1 LAYPV
6 TFDIRPQET
15 YDKAQVFLRIILMIV
30 IGWLLNWIIGAA
42 YWILP
47 IVAAVMV
54 SQKGAEAYLANAHNG
69 PTLWLKYIM
78 GIYSYFALATDKLP
92 FDNPE
97 EVDLKVQT
105 TGTPTVG
112 SALLRLILGIPH
124 AIVLGL
130 LGIVFFF
137 VWLFAAISV
146 LVSEKYPEWA
156 ADFIRGYLAWNA
168 RLLAYMASL
177 VDEYPPFSLE
187 VGEGGPPVTQPATP
201 PPSAPPPS
209 APPPTGPQ
217 A

>member
-1 LAYPV
+1 MAYPV
-6 TFDIRPQET
+6 TFDIPPQAT
-15 YDKAQVFLRIILMIV
+15 YDKGQVALRIIIFFVLAVFGIFGIV
-30 IGWLLNWIIGAA
+30 FGGA
-42 YWILP
+42 YWVFPLA
-47 IVAAVMV
+47 AAVLI
-54 SQKGAEAYLANAHNG
+54 SQKGAEAYLASASSG

-92 FDNPE
+92 FDNPD

-105 TGTPTVG
+105 TGTPSVG
-112 SALLRLILGIPH
+112 SALLRLIMGIPH
-124 AIVLGL
+124 AIVLWL

-146 LVSEKYPEWA
+146 LVSETYPEWA

-187 VGEGGPPVTQPATP
+187 VGEGGSGAAQPASP
-201 PPSAPPPS
+201 PPSPPPAS
-209 APPPTGPQ
+209 PPPGPQ

>member
-1 LAYPV
+1 MAYPV
-6 TFDIRPQET
+6 TFDIQPQAT
-15 YDKAQVFLRIILMIV
+15 YDKAQVFLRIVLMFV

-42 YWILP
+42 YWVLP
-47 IVAAVMV
+47 IVAAVMI
-54 SQKGAEAYLANAHNG
+54 SQKGAEAYLASAASG

-97 EVDLKVQT
+97 EVDLHVQT
-105 TGTPTVG
+105 NGTPSVG
-112 SALLRLILGIPH
+112 SALLRIILGIPH

-146 LVSEKYPEWA
+146 LISENYPDWA

-177 VDEYPPFSLE
+177 VD
-187 VGEGGPPVTQPATP
+187 
-201 PPSAPPPS
+201 
-209 APPPTGPQ
+209 
-217 A
+217 